1 MPKSKRPV
9 LVADFET
16 TVDPND
22 VRVWAVCAVNVDTLL
37 VDFIGNSIDS
47 FFDYLEDKNTVI
59 YFHNLKFDG
68 SFWLDYLLKNSN
80 FSQRL

>member
-1 MPKSKRPV
+1 MPKTKRPV

-37 VDFIGNSIDS
+37 VDFIGNSIES
-47 FFDYLEDKNTVI
+47 FFAL
-59 YFHNLKFDG
+59 F
-68 SFWLDYLLKNSN
+68 
-80 FSQRL
+80 